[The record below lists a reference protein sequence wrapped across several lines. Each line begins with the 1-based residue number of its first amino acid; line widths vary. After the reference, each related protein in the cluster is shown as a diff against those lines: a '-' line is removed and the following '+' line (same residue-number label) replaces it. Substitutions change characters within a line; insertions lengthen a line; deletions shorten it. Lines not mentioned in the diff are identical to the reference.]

1 MIKNVWRLTSGRIAI
16 AALSIILFLAVFGSL
31 LSPYAPNDTVGPQLA
46 GPSSHFLLG
55 TDYIGRDVLS
65 RVLAGAGLSVLG
77 ALLVAAIALV
87 FGALPGVLSVYL
99 GRVFEWVTLRV
110 IDTLIALPFLVF
122 AVAMTALLGN
132 GVFQALFA
140 VGFLLAP
147 VFYRVARSA
156 TLSVANS
163 QYVEAAIL
171 SGASTWWIVRKHV
184 WNKVAPPI
192 AISLSTTIG
201 LGLVVIASLT
211 FLSIGVSPP
220 QATWGGLLATD
231 LEYIALQSWAPIVPI
246 GLILIAVLACNL
258 FADAVR
264 DTAGESGRQLLNAQA
279 AKKADKKAAR
289 LGRGNSRAPAPAGT
303 AKSAPAPVPGVSEPR
318 VTEGVSPLADTG
330 TDVTASAAQ
339 HAAGQPEVVL
349 DVRDLQIV
357 NSIDKAELVKDMG
370 FSRRRGQAL
379 GIVGESGSGKTL
391 TIRAVLGIL
400 PKSLKQTGDKV
411 EILRRHTADFS
422 KQDWLDVRGNS
433 ISAVFQDPGS
443 YLNPSIWLGRQV
455 SEVLRVKKKLS
466 RAAAKAETLRL
477 FEAVHLREPHLVYEQ
492 YVHELSGGML
502 QRVLIAAAIALGPD
516 ILIADEATTALDVT
530 VQAEILDLLQ
540 ELQETQGLSLVV
552 ISHDLAVIAQLSDE
566 VLVMRSGT
574 VIEHGPARQVLH
586 NPQHAYTQLLITE
599 HERFGLDRFLN
610 SDLGETSL
618 V

>member
-1 MIKNVWRLTSGRIAI
+1 MIKNVWRLASGRIAI
-16 AALSIILFLAVFGSL
+16 VLLSIILFLAVFGSL
-31 LSPYAPNDTVGPQLA
+31 LSPYAPNDTVGPQLT
-46 GPSSHFLLG
+46 GPSSQFLLG

-65 RVLAGAGLSVLG
+65 RLLAGAGLSVLG

-99 GRVFEWVTLRV
+99 GRVFEWVSLRV

-163 QYVEAAIL
+163 QYVEAAVL
-171 SGASTWWIVRKHV
+171 SGASTWWVVRRHV
-184 WNKVAPPI
+184 WNKVTPPI

-201 LGLVVIASLT
+201 LGLVVISSLT

-220 QATWGGLLATD
+220 QATWGGILATD
-231 LEYIALQSWAPIVPI
+231 LEYIALQPWAPVVPI
-246 GLILIAVLACNL
+246 ALILIAVLACNL
-258 FADAVR
+258 LADAVR
-264 DTAGESGRQLLNAQA
+264 DTAGEAGRQLLNAQA
-279 AKKADKKAAR
+279 AKKADTKAAR
-289 LGRGNSRAPAPAGT
+289 LVSVSDTAPG
-303 AKSAPAPVPGVSEPR
+303 
-318 VTEGVSPLADTG
+318 
-330 TDVTASAAQ
+330 VTASAVR
-339 HAAGQPEVVL
+339 HAAGQPETVL
-349 DVRDLQIV
+349 DVRDLRIV
-357 NSIDKAELVKDMG
+357 NPIGQAELVKDLS
-370 FSRRRGQAL
+370 FSLRRGQTL

-391 TIRAVLGIL
+391 TISAVLGIL
-400 PKSLKQTGDKV
+400 PKQLKQAGGTV
-411 EILRRHTADFS
+411 EILRRRTADFS

-540 ELQETQGLSLVV
+540 ELRETQGLSLVL
-552 ISHDLAVIAQLSDE
+552 IAHDLAVVAQLSDE
-566 VLVMRSGT
+566 VLVMRSGA
-574 VIEHGPARQVLH
+574 VIEHGPASQVLH
-586 NPQHAYTQLLITE
+586 DPQHEYTQLLVTE

-610 SDLGETSL
+610 SSL
-618 V
+618 EEASLA

>member
-1 MIKNVWRLTSGRIAI
+1 MIKNVWRLASGRIAI
-16 AALSIILFLAVFGSL
+16 VLLSIILFLAVFGSL
-31 LSPYAPNDTVGPQLA
+31 LSPYAPNDTVGPQLT
-46 GPSSHFLLG
+46 GPSSQFLLG

-65 RVLAGAGLSVLG
+65 RLLAGAGLSVLG

-99 GRVFEWVTLRV
+99 GRVFEWVSLRV

-163 QYVEAAIL
+163 QYVEAAVL
-171 SGASTWWIVRKHV
+171 SGASTWWVVRRHV
-184 WNKVAPPI
+184 WNKVTPPI

-201 LGLVVIASLT
+201 LGLVVISSLT

-220 QATWGGLLATD
+220 QATWGGILATD
-231 LEYIALQSWAPIVPI
+231 LEYIALQPWAPVVPI
-246 GLILIAVLACNL
+246 ALILIAVLACNL
-258 FADAVR
+258 LADAVR
-264 DTAGESGRQLLNAQA
+264 DTAGEAGRQLLNAQA
-279 AKKADKKAAR
+279 AKKADTKAAR
-289 LGRGNSRAPAPAGT
+289 LVSVSDTAPG
-303 AKSAPAPVPGVSEPR
+303 
-318 VTEGVSPLADTG
+318 
-330 TDVTASAAQ
+330 VTASAVR
-339 HAAGQPEVVL
+339 HAAGQPETVL
-349 DVRDLQIV
+349 DVRDLRIV
-357 NSIDKAELVKDMG
+357 NPIGQAELVKDLS
-370 FSRRRGQAL
+370 FSLRRGQTL

-391 TIRAVLGIL
+391 TISAVLGIL
-400 PKSLKQTGDKV
+400 PKQLKQAGGTV
-411 EILRRHTADFS
+411 EILRRRTADFS

-516 ILIADEATTALDVT
+516 ILIAYEATTALDVT

-540 ELQETQGLSLVV
+540 ELRETQGLSLVL
-552 ISHDLAVIAQLSDE
+552 IAHDLAVVAQLSDE
-566 VLVMRSGT
+566 VLVMRSGA
-574 VIEHGPARQVLH
+574 VIEHGPASQVLH
-586 NPQHAYTQLLITE
+586 DPQHEYTQLLVTE

-610 SDLGETSL
+610 SSL
-618 V
+618 EEASLA

>member
-1 MIKNVWRLTSGRIAI
+1 MIKNVWRLASGRIAI
-16 AALSIILFLAVFGSL
+16 AALSIVLFLAVFGSL
-31 LSPYAPNDTVGPQLA
+31 LSPHDPDETVGPQLT
-46 GPSSHFLLG
+46 GPSSQFLLG

-147 VFYRVARSA
+147 VFYRVSRSA

-163 QYVEAAIL
+163 QFVEAAIL
-171 SGASTWWIVRKHV
+171 SGASTWWVVRKHV

-201 LGLVVIASLT
+201 LGLVVISSLT
-211 FLSIGVSPP
+211 FLGVGVSPP
-220 QATWGGLLATD
+220 RATWGGLLATD
-231 LEYIALQSWAPIVPI
+231 LEYIALQPWAPVVPI
-246 GLILIAVLACNL
+246 VLILIAVLACNL

-279 AKKADKKAAR
+279 AKKADKKADKKAAR
-289 LGRGNSRAPAPAGT
+289 SERGNSPAPASSDT
-303 AKSAPAPVPGVSEPR
+303 ANSAPASD
-318 VTEGVSPLADTG
+318 TTADATPPAVRHPA
-330 TDVTASAAQ
+330 D
-339 HAAGQPEVVL
+339 QPEVVL
-349 DVRDLQIV
+349 NVRDLQIV
-357 NSIDKAELVKDMG
+357 NSIDKAELVEDMG
-370 FSRRRGQAL
+370 FSLRRGQAL

-400 PKSLKQTGDKV
+400 PKSLKETGTV
-411 EILRRHTADFS
+411 EILRRDTAGFS
-422 KQDWLDVRGNS
+422 KQDWLDIRGNT

-466 RAAAKAETLRL
+466 RREAKAETLRL
-477 FEAVHLREPHLVYEQ
+477 FEAVHLREPHLIYEQ

-530 VQAEILDLLQ
+530 VQSEILDLLQ

-586 NPQHAYTQLLITE
+586 NPQREYTQLLITE